1 MKQFSQVDLKKNFF
15 SLPEQESGGS
25 QGQGTK
31 STEEKHTIRG
41 YTMHRSTHPGP
52 LLLGRVIP
60 RPGRAPPCGSPK
72 VRGALPARGDSP
84 SRPAS
89 LPEAAPPEAA
99 PPAHQLLRPH
109 PRRPSRG
116 GKSREADGGEGG
128 WCSLGLQ
135 RPRDEEG

>member
-1 MKQFSQVDLKKNFF
+1 MKQFSQVDLKKIFF
-15 SLPEQESGGS
+15 FNS
-25 QGQGTK
+25 QNK
-31 STEEKHTIRG
+31 NREAATEEKHTIRG

-89 LPEAAPPEAA
+89 LPEAAPP
-99 PPAHQLLRPH
+99 AHQLLRPH

>member
-1 MKQFSQVDLKKNFF
+1 MKQFSQVDLKKIFF

-89 LPEAAPPEAA
+89 LPEAAPP
-99 PPAHQLLRPH
+99 AHQLLRPH